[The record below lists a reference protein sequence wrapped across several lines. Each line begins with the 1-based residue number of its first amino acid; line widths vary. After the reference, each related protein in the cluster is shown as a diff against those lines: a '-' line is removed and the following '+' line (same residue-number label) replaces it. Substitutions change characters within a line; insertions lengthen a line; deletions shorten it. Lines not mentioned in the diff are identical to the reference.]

1 VSWRAIG
8 LGLLTGVALMGT
20 VRAQEDVI
28 PQGDK
33 SAGEEWQISQREK
46 WFTESR
52 GLSQVTRPDL
62 LRAAAVREQEQT
74 LARAPQQTLSWQ
86 SLGPEAMTMLSW
98 VMGPVAGRVSA
109 MAVDPGNENIIYLGT
124 ASGGLWK
131 TTTGGSTWTQLFDQV
146 GTQSI
151 GSIYIEPGNP
161 NNVWVGTGEQGRSC
175 GGTTGGS
182 HNYFGMGLF
191 RSTDG
196 GASFVPM
203 NGSGV
208 NKLNLSYVSAILV
221 HPTSPNIVLA
231 GGHGYCDAAGTYY
244 AGALYRSTDGGA
256 NWTLSISGPVGDL
269 LMDPTTPNTMY
280 VGVGRWGYAGDGV
293 YKTTNAGANWTRIE
307 TAPLPYGATTR
318 RIRLAMAPSNAQVI
332 YALIN
337 HAPAPTS
344 DGLTHL
350 YKSPDGGASWSQ
362 TNGGACEGQCSYN
375 LCLAVHPTN
384 PNAVLVGSI
393 RHFSSPDSGTT
404 PTWMTSGWGSSQTVH
419 QDTHVLRYS
428 TSNGNRYWA
437 GTDGGLWR
445 TDNGGTSFTNLNSNL
460 HITQFYDVAVHPGNT
475 MAVWGG
481 AQDNSS
487 SGRFGSQQWSTTI
500 VTGDGFMNL
509 VDPGN
514 ANVVF
519 QTSYPSYAPNPVLPS
534 VVRSS
539 SGGGP
544 STFSS
549 LAKNGLVPDEP
560 YPWVT
565 PLAIY
570 DHDAPTP
577 TYAFLASN
585 YVYRAQADQATGSF
599 AWTKISPNIS
609 GTTNSVNVIT
619 PVKNGTNVV
628 IYAGT
633 STNGKIQRTAN
644 GLDPSPTWSD
654 VTGNYPVG
662 NVTDIAADPTNAM
675 RVFATRGNF
684 GDSKLWRSTTGGTSW
699 SGVGTGLPNVPANS
713 VAIDPA
719 DTNRVFVGTDIGV
732 YQSVDGGTSFQPLM
746 NGMPLGNVVT
756 DLEVDNVPHALVAG
770 SYGRGA
776 WWLDL
781 DLPSDLIFR
790 DGFQ

>member
-1 VSWRAIG
+1 MSWRTIG
-8 LGLLTGVALMGT
+8 WGFLTSITLGASLW
-20 VRAQEDVI
+20 AQEEMT

-33 SAGEEWQISQREK
+33 SRGEEWQISQREK
-46 WFTESR
+46 WFVESR
-52 GLSQVTRPDL
+52 ALNQVTRPDL
-62 LRAAAVREQEQT
+62 LRAAAVRDLEDT

-86 SLGPEAMTMLSW
+86 SLGPESMTMLSW

-109 MAVDPGNENIIYLGT
+109 IAVDPTNENIIYLGT

-131 TTTGGSTWTQLFDQV
+131 TTTGGTSWTQLFDQV

-161 NNVWVGTGEQGRSC
+161 NNVWVGTGEQGQSC
-175 GGTTGGS
+175 TS
-182 HNYFGMGLF
+182 YFGLGLF
-191 RSTDG
+191 KSTDG
-196 GASFVPM
+196 GVSFVPM
-203 NGSGV
+203 NGTGV
-208 NKLNLSYVSAILV
+208 NKLDLSYVSAILV
-221 HPTSPNIVLA
+221 HQTNPNIVLA
-231 GGHGYCDAAGTYY
+231 GGHAYCNAAGNYY
-244 AGALYRSTDGGA
+244 SGALYRSSDGGA

-269 LMDPTTPNTMY
+269 LIDPTTPNTMY
-280 VGVGRWGYAGDGV
+280 VGIGRAASAGDGV
-293 YKTTNAGANWTRIE
+293 YKTINAGANWTRIE

-318 RIRLAMAPSNAQVI
+318 RMRLAMAPSNAQVI

-337 HAPAPTS
+337 HAPPPTS

-362 TNGGACEGQCSYN
+362 TNGSACEGQCSYN
-375 LCLAVHPTN
+375 LCLAVDPA
-384 PNAVLVGSI
+384 NADTVLVGSI
-393 RHFSSPDSGTT
+393 RHFKSTSSGASPV
-404 PTWMTSGWGSSQTVH
+404 WMTTGWGPSQTVH

-445 TDNGGTSFTNLNSNL
+445 TDNGGTSFTNLNANL

-514 ANVVF
+514 ANIVF

-544 STFSS
+544 STFSW
-549 LAKNGLVPDEP
+549 LAKNGLVANED

-577 TYAFLASN
+577 TYAFLASD
-585 YVYRAQADQATGSF
+585 YVYRAQSDQATGSF
-599 AWTKISPNIS
+599 TWTKISPDIS
-609 GTTNSVNVIT
+609 GALFAVRVIT
-619 PVKNGTNVV
+619 PVKNGSNLTL
-628 IYAGT
+628 YAGT
-633 STNGKIQRTAN
+633 STNGKIQRTDN

-662 NVTDIAADPTNAM
+662 NVSDIAADPTNAM

-699 SGVGTGLPNVPANS
+699 TGMGTGLPNVPANS

-719 DTNRVFVGTDIGV
+719 DTNRIFVGTDIGV
-732 YQSVDGGTSFQPLM
+732 YQSLDGGNNFQPLM
-746 NGMPLGNVVT
+746 SGMPLGNVVT
-756 DLEVDNVPHALVAG
+756 DLEVDNSPHALVAG

>member
-1 VSWRAIG
+1 MRRSWQRIG
-8 LGLLTGVALMGT
+8 LGLLTGLAL
-20 VRAQEDVI
+20 VRTAPAQEDML

-33 SAGEEWQISQREK
+33 SRGEEWQISEREK
-46 WFTESR
+46 WFVESR
-52 GLSQVTRPDL
+52 GLNEVTRPDL
-62 LRAAAVREQEQT
+62 LRARAVSELEDR

-86 SLGPEAMTMLSW
+86 SLGPESMTMLSW

-109 MAVDPGNENIIYLGT
+109 IAVDPVHENVIYLGT

-131 TTTGGSTWTQLFDQV
+131 TTNGGSYWTQLFDQV

-151 GSIYIEPGNP
+151 GSVFIEPGNP
-161 NNVWVGTGEQGRSC
+161 NNVWVGTGEQGQSC
-175 GGTTGGS
+175 TS
-182 HNYFGMGLF
+182 YFGLGLF
-191 RSTDG
+191 KSTDG

-203 NGSGV
+203 NGTGV
-208 NKLNLSYVSAILV
+208 NTLDLSYVSAILV
-221 HPTSPNIVLA
+221 HPTNPNIVLA
-231 GGHGYCDAAGTYY
+231 GGHAYCTAAGTYY
-244 AGALYRSTDGGA
+244 SGALYRSSDGGA
-256 NWTLSISGPVGDL
+256 NWTLSINGPVGDL
-269 LMDPTTPNTMY
+269 LIDPTTPNTMY
-280 VGVGRWGYAGDGV
+280 VGIGRASSAGDGI
-293 YKTTNAGANWTRIE
+293 YKTINAGANWTRLE
-307 TAPLPYGATTR
+307 TPPLPFGASTR
-318 RIRLAMAPSNAQVI
+318 RMRLAMAQSNSQI
-332 YALIN
+332 LYALIN
-337 HAPAPTS
+337 QS
-344 DGLTHL
+344 DNLTHL
-350 YKSPDGGASWSQ
+350 YKSIDGGASWAQ
-362 TNGGACEGQCSYN
+362 TNGNACEGQCSYN
-375 LCLAVHPTN
+375 LSLAIHPTN
-384 PNAVLVGSI
+384 PSAILVGSI
-393 RHFSSPDSGTT
+393 RHFSSTDSGTT
-404 PTWMTSGWGSSQTVH
+404 PTWMTTGWGPSQTVH
-419 QDTHVLRYS
+419 QDTHVLLYS

-437 GTDGGLWR
+437 GTDGGIWR

-514 ANVVF
+514 PSIVF
-519 QTSYPSYAPNPVLPS
+519 QTSYPSRPPSPLLPS
-534 VVRSS
+534 VVRSM

-544 STFSS
+544 STFAW
-549 LAKNGLVPDEP
+549 LATSGLVANED

-577 TYAFLASN
+577 TYAFLASD
-585 YVYRAQADQATGSF
+585 YVYRAQSDQLAGSF
-599 AWTKISPNIS
+599 TWTKISPDIS
-609 GTTNSVNVIT
+609 GALFAVRVIT
-619 PVKNGTNVV
+619 PVKNGSNLTL
-628 IYAGT
+628 YAGT
-633 STNGKIQRTAN
+633 SINGKIQRTNN

-662 NVTDIAADPTNAM
+662 NVSDIAADFGNPL

-684 GDSKLWRSTTGGTSW
+684 GNFKLWRSTTGGTTW
-699 SGVGTGLPNVPANS
+699 TGVGTGLPNVPANS

-719 DTNRVFVGTDIGV
+719 DTNRIFVATDIGV
-732 YQSVDGGTSFQPLM
+732 YQSVDGGNTFQPLM
-746 NGMPLGNVVT
+746 DGMPLGNVVT
-756 DLEVDNVPHALVAG
+756 DLEVDNSPHALVAG

>member
-1 VSWRAIG
+1 MSWRTIG
-8 LGLLTGVALMGT
+8 WGFLTSITLVGSLW
-20 VRAQEDVI
+20 AQEEII

-33 SAGEEWQISQREK
+33 SRGEEWQISQREK
-46 WFTESR
+46 WFVESR
-52 GLSQVTRPDL
+52 GLNQVTRPDL
-62 LRAAAVREQEQT
+62 LRAAAVRDLEET
-74 LARAPQQTLSWQ
+74 LARSPQQTLSWQ
-86 SLGPEAMTMLSW
+86 SLGPESMTMLSW

-109 MAVDPGNENIIYLGT
+109 LAVDPVHENVIYLGT

-131 TTTGGSTWTQLFDQV
+131 ATSGGSTWTQLFDQV

-161 NNVWVGTGEQGRSC
+161 NNVWVGTGEQGQGCTS
-175 GGTTGGS
+175 
-182 HNYFGMGLF
+182 YFGLGLF
-191 RSTDG
+191 KSTDG
-196 GASFVPM
+196 GVSFVPM
-203 NGSGV
+203 NGAGV

-221 HPTSPNIVLA
+221 HPTNPNIVLA
-231 GGHGYCDAAGTYY
+231 GGHGYCDAAGNYY

-280 VGVGRWGYAGDGV
+280 VGVGRWSYAGDGV
-293 YKTTNAGANWTRIE
+293 YKSTNAGANWTRLE
-307 TAPLPYGATTR
+307 TAPLPYGASTR
-318 RIRLAMAPSNAQVI
+318 RMRLAMAPSDSQTL

-337 HAPAPTS
+337 QS
-344 DGLTHL
+344 DNLTHL
-350 YKSPDGGASWSQ
+350 YKTTTGGTSWAE
-362 TNGGACEGQCSYN
+362 TNGGACEGQCSYD
-375 LCLAVHPTN
+375 LCLAVHPTD
-384 PNAVLVGSI
+384 PNTVLVGSI
-393 RHFSSPDSGTT
+393 RHFKSTASGASPV
-404 PTWMTSGWGSSQTVH
+404 WMTTTWGSAQTVH
-419 QDTHVLRYS
+419 QDTHVLLYS
-428 TSNGNRYWA
+428 TSNGNRYWV

-460 HITQFYDVAVHPGNT
+460 HIAQFYDVAVHPGST

-514 ANVVF
+514 TSIVF
-519 QTSYPSYAPNPVLPS
+519 QTSYPSGGLPS
-534 VVRSS
+534 VVRSTT
-539 SGGGP
+539 GGGP
-544 STFSS
+544 STFSW
-549 LAKNGLVPDEP
+549 LATNGLVSGEP

-577 TYAFLASN
+577 SYAFLASN
-585 YVYRAQADQATGSF
+585 YVYRAQSDQAAGTF
-599 AWTKISPNIS
+599 TWTKISPNIS

-619 PVKNGTNVV
+619 PVKSGSNVV

-633 STNGKIQRTAN
+633 SSNGKIQRTNN

-662 NVTDIAADPTNAM
+662 NVSDIAADPGNPL
-675 RVFATRGNF
+675 RVFATRGGF
-684 GDSKLWRSTTGGTSW
+684 GDYKLWRSTTGGTTW
-699 SGVGTGLPNVPANS
+699 TGVGTGLPNVPANS
-713 VAIDPA
+713 VAIDPV
-719 DTNRVFVGTDIGV
+719 DTNRLFVGTDVGV
-732 YQSVDGGTSFQPLM
+732 YQSLDGGNTFQPLM

-756 DLEVDNVPHALVAG
+756 DLEVDNSPHALVAG